1 MDDAVSLTSKRFR
14 FERDSI
20 LSGLD
25 YAALAAGYLVTAADM
40 FPTEVPAGAIGGA
53 GTLWIRRSKRSDT
66 IIMKFMNTRKLRHIS
81 LAAVIGAAI
90 HVAIWANNPGNLTSL
105 AAPRYLGLLACCL

>member
-66 IIMKFMNTRKLRHIS
+66 IIMKFMNTRKPAPHLARRSDRRSDPRRHLGEIQEIS
-81 LAAVIGAAI
+81 
-90 HVAIWANNPGNLTSL
+90 P
-105 AAPRYLGLLACCL
+105 P